1 MGCCKN
7 KRSDEI
13 TGSPITFQ
21 NVIGKCERKYVIRT
35 TAPITFEKVIGEMQE
50 LIKSVG
56 RKTLMF
62 ECDCNLRDMEER

>member
-13 TGSPITFQ
+13 TGSQITFQ

-62 ECDCNLRDMEER
+62 EWG

>member
-7 KRSDEI
+7 KRSNEI

-56 RKTLMF
+56 RMTLMF
-62 ECDCNLRDMEER
+62 EWG